1 MDEFRSKGENVV
13 SMAQAIRK
21 IAKAQQNS
29 ESPVEMI
36 FATVSSLS
44 PLKVITEQK
53 LSIEEDFLILTDA
66 VRDYTIEIT
75 VKDWKTEEKSGG
87 EGQASYAKHEHA
99 IKGKKKITVHNA
111 LKTGEKVILLRVE
124 GGQNYIVIGR
134 VDAR

>member
-1 MDEFRSKGENVV
+1 M

-44 PLKVITEQK
+44 PLKVVTEQK
-53 LSIEEDFLILTDA
+53 LSIEEDFLILTD
-66 VRDYTIEIT
+66 DTIEIT
-75 VKDWKTEEKSGG
+75 LEDWKTEEKSGG
-87 EGQASYAKHEHA
+87 EGQASYAKHDHA
-99 IKGKKKITVHNA
+99 IKGKKRITVHNS

-124 GGQNYIVIGR
+124 GGQSYIVLGR